1 MSQFFDDTMQGLL
14 QAIEI
19 EKGNIP
25 LTERSGMS
33 APTFYVSNNDKELVD
48 KLIEIRKQ
56 ENISQSELAK
66 MTGNTQQAISRL
78 EKKNHSPSLQTFC
91 NILNALGYGL
101 MIEKKD
107 LVQEYGRKYKN
118 FRSIFR
124 TTIEGSEI

>member
-48 KLIEIRKQ
+48 KLILIRIQ

-107 LVQEYGRKYKN
+107 LV
-118 FRSIFR
+118 
-124 TTIEGSEI
+124 

>member
-1 MSQFFDDTMQGLL
+1 MSKFFDDTMQGLL

-91 NILNALGYGL
+91 NILDALGYGL
-101 MIEKKD
+101 SIE
-107 LVQEYGRKYKN
+107 RK
-118 FRSIFR
+118 
-124 TTIEGSEI
+124 TTI

>member
-1 MSQFFDDTMQGLL
+1 MSNFFDDTMQGLL
-14 QAIEI
+14 EAIEI

-25 LTERSGMS
+25 LTEHNGMP
-33 APTFYVSNNDKELVD
+33 APTFYVSSNDKELVD

-91 NILNALGYGL
+91 NILDALGYGL
-101 MIEKKD
+101 AIEKKA
-107 LVQEYGRKYKN
+107 
-118 FRSIFR
+118 
-124 TTIEGSEI
+124 TI